1 MTREHGNIVPVRSEL
16 RKPGFKQYISQRHII
31 LVILVFLS
39 VILGLALPMLREKF
53 QYVLI
58 LAVPAAIIGI
68 LVLRNPFFGVCL
80 FYIYEFARPDNFFPS
95 LRPLRIAIIIQVG
108 TLLAWMLQLIIQK
121 KNVRWDKFSWA
132 YLFFVA
138 VMAAGVI
145 NAEIYGFALDYTQE
159 MFSAFVIFTIA
170 VNVTNSLK
178 RIRILVNI
186 LLLIH
191 LYFAIKGVITG
202 GFVGGS
208 LMGDEND
215 FALAL
220 NVMIPFAFFFFL
232 NAKSRIKKAFYLLL
246 LVAFLL
252 GVISSLSRGG
262 WVGLV
267 VVVLYCMIRSKQK
280 LRSFAIVVMLSVV
293 AVLFAPSEY
302 WEEVE
307 SIKNT
312 GEGTAQVR
320 KDYWMAAVR
329 MYIDHP
335 VIGVGAANGSFRM
348 PEYYQGRLQ
357 TATQWG
363 RTFHGTLP
371 QILAELGT
379 LGMAAYLFMVYF
391 AFKYLI
397 AVGREYPGARTDYAP
412 TLANAIVGAILGYF
426 ATSAFLSTAYYP
438 QLWTLY
444 TLTISL
450 TFICRERFSQPTAES
465 GDIESSQIK
474 M

>member
-1 MTREHGNIVPVRSEL
+1 
-16 RKPGFKQYISQRHII
+16 
-31 LVILVFLS
+31 
-39 VILGLALPMLREKF
+39 MLREKF

-58 LAVPAAIIGI
+58 LAFPAMIIAILI
-68 LVLRNPFFGVCL
+68 LRNPFMGVCM

-95 LRPLRIAIIIQVG
+95 LRPLRIAIIIQAV
-108 TLLAWMLQLIIQK
+108 TLLAWIFQLIIHK
-121 KNVRWDKFSWA
+121 KSVRWDKFSWA
-132 YLFFVA
+132 YLFLVG

-145 NAEIYGFALDYTQE
+145 NAEIYGYALDYTQE
-159 MFSAFVIFTIA
+159 MFSAFIIFTIA
-170 VNVTNSLK
+170 VSVTDSLK

-191 LYFAIKGVITG
+191 LYFAIKGVVTG

-232 NAKSRIKKAFYLLL
+232 NAKSRIGKTFYLVLL
-246 LVAFLL
+246 IAFLL
-252 GVISSLSRGG
+252 GVISSMSRGG
-262 WVGLV
+262 WVGM
-267 VVVLYCMIRSKQK
+267 VVLVFYCMIKSKQK
-280 LRSFAIVVMLSVV
+280 LRSIAIVILLGLT
-293 AVLFAPSEY
+293 AILFAPQHY

-312 GEGTAQVR
+312 GEGTAQIR

-329 MYIDHP
+329 MYIDNP
-335 VIGVGAANGSFRM
+335 VVGVGAANGGFRM
-348 PEYYQGRLQ
+348 PEYYEGRLE

-371 QILAELGT
+371 QVLAELGT
-379 LGMAAYLFMVYF
+379 LGMAAYLFMAFF

-397 AVGREYPGARTDYAP
+397 RVSNRCSRTEMDYPRI
-412 TLANAIVGAILGYF
+412 LANSIMGALLGYF

-444 TLTISL
+444 TLAICL
-450 TFICRERFSQPTAES
+450 TFVCRERMSATTDVKDVARIAE
-465 GDIESSQIK
+465 
-474 M
+474 

>member
-1 MTREHGNIVPVRSEL
+1 MIYDRGDIFSVRTES
-16 RKPGFKQYISQRHII
+16 RKPGFRQYIGQKHII
-31 LVILVFLS
+31 LAILVVLS
-39 VILGLALPMLREKF
+39 IVLGLALTLFREKF

-58 LAVPAAIIGI
+58 LAVPAAIVGI
-68 LVLRNPFFGVCL
+68 IIMRNPFIGISF

-95 LRPLRIAIIIQVG
+95 LRPLRIAIIIQVV
-108 TLLAWMLQLIIQK
+108 TLLAWIFQLIIHK
-121 KNVRWDKFSWA
+121 KSVRWDKFNWA
-132 YLFFVA
+132 YLFFVG
-138 VMAAGVI
+138 VMAAGVM
-145 NAEIYGFALDYTQE
+145 NAEIYGYALDYTQE

-170 VNVTNSLK
+170 INVTDSFR
-178 RIRILVNI
+178 RIRTLVNI

-232 NAKSRIKKAFYLLL
+232 NARSRIAKTFYFILLI
-246 LVAFLL
+246 AFLL
-252 GVISSLSRGG
+252 GVISSMSRGG
-262 WVGLV
+262 WLGLV
-267 VVVLYCMIRSKQK
+267 VVVIYCMIKSKQK
-280 LRSFAIVVMLSVV
+280 LRSFAIVVLLGLI
-293 AVLFAPSEY
+293 AILFAPQQY
-302 WEEVE
+302 WDEVE

-312 GEGTAQVR
+312 GEGTAQIR

-329 MYIDHP
+329 MYIDNP
-335 VIGVGAANGSFRM
+335 IVGVGAANGGFRM
-348 PEYYQGRLQ
+348 PEYYEGRLE

-371 QILAELGT
+371 QVLAELGT
-379 LGMAAYLFMVYF
+379 LGMGAYLLMVFF
-391 AFKYLI
+391 AFKYMVW
-397 AVGREYPGARTDYAP
+397 VGRRCPETGDEYPSS
-412 TLANAIVGAILGYF
+412 LANSIMGAMLGYF

-444 TLTISL
+444 TLAICL
-450 TFICRERFSQPTAES
+450 TFVCRERMSATTDVKDTSRIAE
-465 GDIESSQIK
+465 
-474 M
+474 